1 MRARER
7 GGVCQVYAPSG
18 LRLDEETLDG
28 DALAAAALKVLAE
41 LVDAAAGL
49 FGGAVSADSEPS
61 MTGRRWQSMQT
72 G

>member
-1 MRARER
+1 MHS
-7 GGVCQVYAPSG
+7 P
-18 LRLDEETLDG
+18 
-28 DALAAAALKVLAE
+28 AAALKVLAE